1 MAKGSGPGATWTAD
15 AALQDVLLTS
25 NTAETENSHVSDDA
39 DVKAQE
45 DSHADA
51 NDTSDASAAAGAAI
65 ADPTVDKVI
74 RILGLLPATK
84 VYLKKEY
91 PTQHQFV
98 IAVKRKL
105 KHKQQETNIV
115 ADGDRSSILL

>member
-84 VYLKKEY
+84 VSQKGVSDTTSICHCSQKEAQ
-91 PTQHQFV
+91 TQTTRNQHC
-98 IAVKRKL
+98 
-105 KHKQQETNIV
+105 
-115 ADGDRSSILL
+115 G